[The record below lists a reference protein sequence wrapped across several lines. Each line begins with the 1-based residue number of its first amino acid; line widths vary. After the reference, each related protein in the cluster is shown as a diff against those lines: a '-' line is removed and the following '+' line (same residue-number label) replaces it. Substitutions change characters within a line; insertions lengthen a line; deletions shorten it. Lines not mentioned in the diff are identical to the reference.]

1 MPQNSNKRAQI
12 ANLSET
18 ATFHECA
25 EFFKKFGKVKNTKV
39 SIKNWVISLEKFR
52 KEAGFIRKIDEIAIE
67 AELDQQLSE
76 YGRHKLIKKILTK
89 IWIFPFSTDHLPYIV
104 AMRQQNSQE
113 YSASSIQTA
122 IAAIRVLDDT

>member
-76 YGRHKLIKKILTK
+76 YGRH
-89 IWIFPFSTDHLPYIV
+89 
-104 AMRQQNSQE
+104 QE